1 MLRHCK
7 IKIMRGAE
15 RFLRHTPF
23 RRLVRNQDGVAAVE
37 FGLVAAPFLALLFA
51 ISELGLVFFAGQTLE
66 TATADASRLIL
77 TGQAVGFDAT
87 QFKGEV
93 CKRLYAMFGNPS
105 SCTSKLMVQVQNLQK
120 TFGDL
125 PPKPKPDPVTG
136 KYPDDAY
143 DGGGP
148 GCVIV
153 VRVMYVWPVYAT
165 MFFNISDV
173 APGKRLLMATA
184 AFRNEPYGAAAC

>member
-7 IKIMRGAE
+7 IKIARGAE
-15 RFLRHTPF
+15 RLLRHTPL
-23 RRLVRNQDGVAAVE
+23 RRLVRNQDGVAAIE
-37 FGLVAAPFLALLFA
+37 FGMVAAPFLGLLFA

-66 TATADASRLIL
+66 TATADSARLIL

-87 QFKGEV
+87 TFKTQV
-93 CKRLYAMFGNPS
+93 CSRLHGMFGDTN
-105 SCTSKLMVQVQNLQK
+105 SCAANLMIQVQNLQK
-120 TFGDL
+120 NFADL
-125 PPKPKPDPVTG
+125 PPKPAPDPITG
-136 KYPDDAY
+136 KYPPDAY

-153 VRVMYVWPVYAT
+153 VRVMYVWRVYAT
-165 MFFNISDV
+165 LGFNLADV

-184 AFRNEPYGAAAC
+184 AFRNEPYGAPAC